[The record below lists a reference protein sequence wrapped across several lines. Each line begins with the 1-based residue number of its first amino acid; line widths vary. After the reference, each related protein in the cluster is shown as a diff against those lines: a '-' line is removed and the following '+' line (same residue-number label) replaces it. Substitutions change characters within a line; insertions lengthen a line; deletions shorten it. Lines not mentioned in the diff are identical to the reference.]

1 MRQNNVL
8 QSGMQK
14 LDMRMQVMK
23 SNQENYISTIH
34 KLKEQV
40 KGQEEKHNLHL
51 DKVKTIVEK

>member
-1 MRQNNVL
+1 VL
-8 QSGMQK
+8 QSGIQK
-14 LDMRMQVMK
+14 LDMQMRVMK

-40 KGQEEKHNLHL
+40 KGQEEKHKLHL